1 MKLHERY
8 ESFASMLLPDIVKQ
22 FQETPIS
29 EFNKKRNILRM
40 LTELYF
46 KGLTQEYQI
55 IFKCLAKL
63 TLIKYQ
69 DSPGDFQSGMLVMSD
84 YLKTYGE
91 QIFLLLSRESRE
103 SIDGGYEVT
112 IQRHDFL
119 GQMRRRKLID
129 YLVKNYYENTCLAFA
144 NERYAELKLALQ
156 GWEDNQKETTIDE
169 RLEETFLRQ
178 KAEFMRV
185 LELVKAMA
193 NVLDVE
199 VPEYKIEENK
209 AKRTQ
214 MAITQK
220 SKR

>member
-1 MKLHERY
+1 
-8 ESFASMLLPDIVKQ
+8 
-22 FQETPIS
+22 
-29 EFNKKRNILRM
+29 
-40 LTELYF
+40 
-46 KGLTQEYQI
+46 
-55 IFKCLAKL
+55 
-63 TLIKYQ
+63 
-69 DSPGDFQSGMLVMSD
+69 MSD